1 MKAFILSIIS
11 IFTLIGYVKVGANTE
26 APIKKEDREFQEL
39 MKDFHKTLE
48 HNKSVQIKADETKD
62 KLIITTTNQL
72 VKLSNENKELKTE
85 LNEVKAQLDSV
96 VADSG
101 KSINIL
107 PISHYQKN

>member
-1 MKAFILSIIS
+1 MKATILTFLFSGM
-11 IFTLIGYVKVGANTE
+11 LVIGGKMTSKKVE
-26 APIKKEDREFQEL
+26 APKKDENFEQFMKEFHE
-39 MKDFHKTLE
+39 TLSK
-48 HNKSVQIKADETKD
+48 NKEVQIKADKA
-62 KLIITTTNQL
+62 
-72 VKLSNENKELKTE
+72 KEAIVTQTVSRVTEIKQEVQSLKTE